1 MSARKKTGRKRQR
14 TLRYSSSPEIDFDD
28 NIGPEV
34 VVNNNVSD
42 EIAGKFY

>member
-1 MSARKKTGRKRQR
+1 MSARKSGRKRQR
-14 TLRYSSSPEIDFDD
+14 TLRYSSSAEIDLDD
-28 NIGPEV
+28 NIDPEE